1 MTELLSIDTKRK
13 EMLEREKNSEY
24 RQIEMGSVEIIVGPK
39 SCGKT
44 DEIIRRLRR
53 ATYGDYKIQAFNVCV
68 TEESSKNKIVSHAGN
83 EFEATP
89 VKTTEQLKKVLREDV
104 SLVAIDNAQFF
115 NKEIVPLIQEMADRG
130 IRVIVAGLDTD
141 FRGEPFGFV
150 PILMVQA
157 DKLDKNSAVCKVCG
171 GPASFTQ
178 RLIDGEPANY
188 DDSVVV
194 VGASELYEARCRK
207 HHEVPGK
214 P

>member
-1 MTELLSIDTKRK
+1 MK
-13 EMLEREKNSEY
+13 ESEKGIGGQEY
-24 RQIEMGSVEIIVGPK
+24 RQIESGSVEIIVGPK
-39 SCGKT
+39 SSGKT

-53 ATYGDYKIQAFNVCV
+53 DTYGDYKIQVFKIDV
-68 TEESSKNKIVSHAGN
+68 EEGFSESKIISHAGN

-89 VKTTEQLKKVLREDV
+89 VKTTGQLKKLLRKDT
-104 SLVAIDNAQFF
+104 SLVAIDNAQFLDE
-115 NKEIVPLIQEMADRG
+115 EIISFTQKMADKG

-141 FRGEPFGFV
+141 FRGEPFGSV
-150 PILMVQA
+150 PILMAQA
-157 DKLDKNSAVCKVCG
+157 DKLQKYCAVCKVCD

-178 RLIDGEPANY
+178 RLVNGKPANH
-188 DDSVVV
+188 DDPIVV